1 MDIFNAELND
11 IHGGSL
17 RLFIG
22 REDVRDIFRKYRNI
36 AKFRRGKTDLQE
48 RKIRKIL

>member
-22 REDVRDIFRKYRNI
+22 REDVRDISENI
-36 AKFRRGKTDLQE
+36 ETLLNLEEEKGDLQE